1 MKSLETFI
9 RSSIRNSLVATCM
22 LLAFIETAWAQA
34 TQTPPAPGPAI
45 PPTAVPDGG
54 GSRGAVAFAVIVG
67 LLAIT
72 GIAVKLYDLKRKRED
87 EGVALQARLSDA
99 LLIEPLLA
107 GVPVT
112 PTVHVPFWGSSPAVI
127 TLSGTVS
134 RPELHDAAVQLVM
147 REMSQARANYRIED
161 HITVDALVSR
171 RAA

>member
-1 MKSLETFI
+1 MFV
-9 RSSIRNSLVATCM
+9 RNSLVAACM
-22 LLAFIETAWAQA
+22 VLAFIETAWAQA
-34 TQTPPAPGPAI
+34 TQSPQAPGPAI

-54 GSRGAVAFAVIVG
+54 DGRGAVAFAVVVG

-99 LLIEPLLA
+99 LLIDPLLA
-107 GVPVT
+107 GIPVT
-112 PTVHVPFWGSSPAVI
+112 PTVHVPVWGSSPAVV
-127 TLSGTVS
+127 TLAGTVP

-147 REMSQARANYRIED
+147 REMSQARANYRIDD
-161 HITVDALVSR
+161 HIEVDAMMSR